1 MDILHN
7 ILNQNKNSINEEEV
21 TKKHDHELEVNE
33 RMFLMNKSLDS
44 QIIYE
49 SLYNLMNI
57 NHHSFTYHLKEN
69 QKVMLNNYVFQDIEM
84 LSDHFGNEEKS
95 IFYILNKCETQ
106 SGKIMLKELI
116 LNPICDTQMLT
127 KRQELIKSLYK
138 HNDKISVMIKNIKK
152 DEREMLWFYNEK
164 NMHHIDMMNDLIYFN
179 YDFIPFIDVNGI
191 LNNNEKALL
200 LTNVYKIFI
209 APALT
214 IITPLM
220 TLITPIILFFWFQRK
235 TGIKLNWSMLYQIFM
250 KVAFG
255 SDSFQLLFKNPT
267 KAVLANMLTKGLY
280 VFLYFQNIYYSIQNS
295 KNTHKII
302 NVIHEKLNVMSS
314 YVKNVNLLLSYSKAN
329 HLNSNYDSTIQLS
342 LDNCIQYI
350 QKYYELFNHSIF
362 ESNPSL
368 FNNKGKI
375 LYTYRYFNKIKS
387 DFIHLFHYVGMF
399 DAYHSLGN
407 IVFNNNKL
415 IPYTFTTYRNS
426 DSSIVPYVDFKD
438 IWHPYLTNNPI
449 LNSLNLKN
457 NHILI
462 TGPNAAGKSTFIK
475 SVIVNILLSQTL
487 GIASASSF
495 EITPFKMIETYLQI
509 PDSKGHASLFEAEML
524 RSKHYIDKLKKMNEK
539 DFSFIVL
546 DEIFSSTNYIEGFS
560 GAYAILKKI
569 VSFSNTLSMTTTH
582 YSDLEY
588 LENDTHGKIQN
599 YHFEISRDILN
610 NNILFNYKLKK
621 GVSREYIALELLK
634 NNGFDK
640 DLIDDAIT
648 MSKRIHNK
656 FLEPSKIILDED
668 VKEEVKEKEVKEKEV
683 KEKEVKEKEEEMKEE
698 EMKEEEM
705 KEEEMKEEE
714 VEEEMKEEEVKEEMK
729 EEEMKEEVK
738 EEMKEEEMKEEV
750 KEEVKEEEVKEEEM
764 KEEVKEEVKE
774 EEVKEEEMKEE
785 EMKEEEM
792 KEEEIKTKEEIKEE
806 EMKEEEMKEKNKKV
820 KSTKVKK
827 NKKV

>member
-1 MDILHN
+1 MDLLNNILH
-7 ILNQNKNSINEEEV
+7 QNKNNVDEENV
-21 TKKHDHELEVNE
+21 TKKNDHELEVHE

-44 QIIYE
+44 QIMYE
-49 SLYNLMNI
+49 SLYNIMNI
-57 NHHSFTYHLKEN
+57 NHHSFIHHLKDN
-69 QKVMLNNYVFQDIEM
+69 QKVMLNDYVFQDIEM

-116 LNPICDTQMLT
+116 LNPICDTEMLT
-127 KRQELIKSLYK
+127 KRQELIKTLYN

-200 LTNVYKIFI
+200 FTNIYKIFI

-220 TLITPIILFFWFQRK
+220 TFITPIILFFWFQRK
-235 TGIKLNWSMLYQIFM
+235 TGIKLNWSLLYQIFM

-267 KAVLANMLTKGLY
+267 KAVLANIFTKGLY

-295 KNTHKII
+295 KNTLKII
-302 NVIHEKLNVMSS
+302 NVIHEKLNVMSF
-314 YVKNVNLLLSYSKAN
+314 YVKHVHFLIQYTKAN
-329 HLNSNYDSTIQLS
+329 NLKSNYDATIQLS
-342 LDNCIQYI
+342 LDNCIEYI
-350 QKYYELFNHSIF
+350 QKYHELFNHSIF
-362 ESNPSL
+362 ESDPSL

-399 DAYHSLGN
+399 DAYNSLATLLLN
-407 IVFNNNKL
+407 HHESKFTSNHKSDNCYTPYVFTK
-415 IPYTFTTYRNS
+415 YRDINA
-426 DSSIVPYVDFKD
+426 IVPYVDFKD
-438 IWHPYLTNNPI
+438 IWHPYLNKNPI
-449 LNSLNLKN
+449 VNSLHVKN

-487 GIASASSF
+487 GIASASQF

-509 PDSKGHASLFEAEML
+509 PDSKGHSSLFEAEML
-524 RSKHYIDKLKKMNEK
+524 RSKHYIDKLKKMKENE
-539 DFSFIVL
+539 FSFIVL

-569 VSFSNTLSMTTTH
+569 SSFTNTLSMTTTH

-588 LENDTHGKIQN
+588 LEKDTQGKVQN
-599 YHFEISRDILN
+599 YHFEILRNPRNNDIV
-610 NNILFNYKLKK
+610 FNYKLKS
-621 GVSREYIALELLK
+621 GVSREYIALELLQ

-640 DLIDDAIT
+640 DLIEDALA
-648 MSKRIHNK
+648 MSKRINKK
-656 FLEPSKIILDED
+656 FLNDVPSEIILEESEKEE
-668 VKEEVKEKEVKEKEV
+668 VQKEEVKDEIQEEEVKDEVQEEEVKDEVQEAKVEEEIQEEEVKDEVQEPKVEEEVQEEKVEEEVQEEKVEEVKDEVQEVKKIEVKEKKKV
-683 KEKEVKEKEEEMKEE
+683 IKEKKN
-698 EMKEEEM
+698 
-705 KEEEMKEEE
+705 
-714 VEEEMKEEEVKEEMK
+714 
-729 EEEMKEEVK
+729 
-738 EEMKEEEMKEEV
+738 
-750 KEEVKEEEVKEEEM
+750 
-764 KEEVKEEVKE
+764 
-774 EEVKEEEMKEE
+774 
-785 EMKEEEM
+785 
-792 KEEEIKTKEEIKEE
+792 TKR
-806 EMKEEEMKEKNKKV
+806 KKV
-820 KSTKVKK
+820 
-827 NKKV
+827 